1 MKETRFPSAPSL
13 PSSVLLALHLQQHP
27 QPRLH
32 QQPHLLPLLRHR
44 SLRQHQ
50 WLRLRH
56 NQLRHRSPLQ

>member
-13 PSSVLLALHLQQHP
+13 PSSVPLALHLQQHRHHSLHP
-27 QPRLH
+27 QPY
-32 QQPHLLPLLRHR
+32 LLPLLRHR

-50 WLRLRH
+50 YLRLRH